1 MQGATT
7 AIYNCIEVIIPSMY
21 GLMIISEIF
30 IRSNLYKIFPG
41 NSGLFL
47 VSLIAGYPVAIKL
60 LADLKTNNIIT
71 KNKFVKMSLYCYAGS
86 PTYIAGCVSWHLYEN
101 KSLTLIIFLS
111 VLLSNIT
118 ILFFTLFFREPKTYT
133 IQNSKLKDKKRT
145 SVISKLRSIHF
156 NSNIIVESVLS
167 SAKALL
173 KICAMLIACAIFWQ
187 LIGNNNYIV
196 AGLYDV
202 SNIIYF
208 PKQNYNLLPLITAL
222 VSFGGLCVILQLIAL
237 TNGKINLLI
246 FVPVRIAGALLAFL
260 YCKLLSPFLLD
271 ENLLTI
277 AKSVHLF
284 EGNTAFTSVILL
296 LMTFMLLCI
305 TSLGNKKIKN

>member
-21 GLMIISEIF
+21 GLMILSEIF

-60 LADLKTNNIIT
+60 LADLHSGNLIGKS
-71 KNKFVKMSLYCYAGS
+71 KFNKMSLYCYAGS
-86 PTYIAGCVSWHLYEN
+86 PTYIAGCVSWQLYEN
-101 KSLTLIIFLS
+101 RNLTLFIFLC
-111 VLLSNIT
+111 VLFSNLT
-118 ILFFTLFFREPKTYT
+118 IAGLTLFFREPKA
-133 IQNSKLKDKKRT
+133 ISVLNANANSGVKKK
-145 SVISKLRSIHF
+145 SKFKNINF
-156 NSNIIVESVLS
+156 NSNIIVESVIS
-167 SAKALL
+167 AAKALL

-187 LIGNNNYIV
+187 LIGNNNYII
-196 AGLYDV
+196 AGLYDI

-208 PKQNYNLLPLITAL
+208 PKMNYNLLPIITAL

-237 TNGKINLLI
+237 TGGKINLLL
-246 FVPVRIAGALLAFL
+246 FVPVRIAGAVLAFL

-271 ENLLTI
+271 ESLLPM
-277 AKSVHLF
+277 AKSVQLF
-284 EGNTAFTSVILL
+284 EGNTIFASILL
-296 LMTFMLLCI
+296 LIMTAMLLYVSSGDGRN
-305 TSLGNKKIKN
+305 THK